1 MRDAV
6 TVESIEPLALKGKG
20 KAVAAARLLAV
31 PGVAGRRLGSPI
43 VGRDEELAF
52 LARAF
57 DGVVS
62 EQTCR
67 LVTVLGS
74 AGVGKSRLIDG
85 VPPPSV
91 G

>member
-1 MRDAV
+1 M
-6 TVESIEPLALKGKG
+6 T
-20 KAVAAARLLAV
+20 AARLLAV

-57 DGVVS
+57 DRVVS

-74 AGVGKSRLIDG
+74 AGVGKSRLIAG
-85 VPPPSV
+85 VPPPSF
-91 G
+91 